1 MPSARERLYRRH
13 RFPPEVIS
21 YAVWLYFRFPL
32 SLRMVEEI
40 LAARGICVT
49 VRRQRL
55 GDSGRFSRRED
66 FWIIVAAR
74 SEDET
79 EIRAGETTGGRC
91 NQGPTGD
98 ASTLFGRGEDPRRA
112 GRAPRRGEHCRTV
125 SPRGHRLVDVL
136 WLVER
141 VP

>member
-1 MPSARERLYRRH
+1 MWWIA
-13 RFPPEVIS
+13 IS
-21 YAVWLYFRFPL
+21 RPTMSGVS
-32 SLRMVEEI
+32 SLETD
-40 LAARGICVT
+40 L
-49 VRRQRL
+49 
-55 GDSGRFSRRED
+55 RFSGRED

-91 NQGPTGD
+91 NQGHPTGD
-98 ASTLFGRGEDPRRA
+98 ASTLFGRGKDPRGA
-112 GRAPRRGEHCRTV
+112 GRAARRGEHCRTV

-141 VP
+141 VPSRPVKGGLPATRRAPRLPTR